1 MKKVIIIIGTIISL
15 LLIGI
20 GIYGLVLS
28 GDLPFLNN
36 KSNTGGNNN
45 NNTVTFTMEDLKN
58 SLERIKNASSIGVT
72 TSVDSNKESN
82 NITATMNVDLTTKE
96 NETVASLKGIELA
109 HAYTVLENGEL
120 VDYATVPMFG
130 MNDWSKSVGKS
141 TLDFDLS
148 YMNLLI
154 ENISLFRIED
164 NVFKALLPKEIASQI
179 LASSDTE
186 STSSTEEDD
195 TVVFGD
201 VQAQIKLSNDKNTID
216 IILDYSNV
224 IKENEETFTKFIMT
238 ESFSNIDTTKIV
250 VPDEVRNN
258 AVDSSQTETGE

>member
-45 NNTVTFTMEDLKN
+45 NNAVTFTMEDLKN

-82 NITATMNVDLTTKE
+82 NITATMNVNLTTKE
-96 NETVASLKGIELA
+96 NETVASLKGVELA

-120 VDYATVPMFG
+120 VDYATMPMFG
-130 MNDWSKSVGKS
+130 MTD
-141 TLDFDLS
+141 
-148 YMNLLI
+148 
-154 ENISLFRIED
+154 
-164 NVFKALLPKEIASQI
+164 
-179 LASSDTE
+179 
-186 STSSTEEDD
+186 
-195 TVVFGD
+195 
-201 VQAQIKLSNDKNTID
+201 
-216 IILDYSNV
+216 
-224 IKENEETFTKFIMT
+224 
-238 ESFSNIDTTKIV
+238 
-250 VPDEVRNN
+250 
-258 AVDSSQTETGE
+258 